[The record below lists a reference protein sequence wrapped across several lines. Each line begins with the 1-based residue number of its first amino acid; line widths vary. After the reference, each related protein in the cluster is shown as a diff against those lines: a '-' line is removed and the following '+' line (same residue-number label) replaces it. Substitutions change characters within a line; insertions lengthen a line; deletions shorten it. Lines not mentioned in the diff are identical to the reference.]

1 MSVGSAIDCPVG
13 EADSV
18 LDDAPRVEEWI
29 AALEEDDEE
38 VADAVGDGDEH
49 DGVDGVDLPLLDE
62 DAEEEEA
69 EGDLK
74 AGGGKDVGDLGGKND
89 LQEKVSMSFLLMF

>member
-29 AALEEDDEE
+29 AALEENDEE
-38 VADAVGDGDEH
+38 VADAVGNGDEH

-62 DAEEEEA
+62 DTEKEEA
-69 EGDLK
+69 KGDLE
-74 AGGGKDVGDLGGKND
+74 AGGGEDVSDLSSKND
-89 LQEKVSMSFLLMF
+89 LQGNVLILIL